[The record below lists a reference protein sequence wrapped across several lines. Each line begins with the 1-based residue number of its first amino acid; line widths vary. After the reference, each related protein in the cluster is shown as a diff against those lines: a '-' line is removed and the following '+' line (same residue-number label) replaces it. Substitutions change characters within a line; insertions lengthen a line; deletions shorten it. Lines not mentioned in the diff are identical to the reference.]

1 VRLTHRALDRT
12 ITNLIAERLIATIR
26 ELEPDAAEPD
36 SEPQSRLKLRGQLA
50 SAIATGAVYI
60 TNGPETSPG
69 QPAPALTELVAD
81 RVDFDAINN
90 TVTATAAEGNRV
102 MAFDPKQ
109 PAPASA
115 RRIFWD
121 LKNDRL
127 EIQEPGP
134 IALPQD
140 GPGRGR

>member
-1 VRLTHRALDRT
+1 
-12 ITNLIAERLIATIR
+12 
-26 ELEPDAAEPD
+26 
-36 SEPQSRLKLRGQLA
+36 
-50 SAIATGAVYI
+50 
-60 TNGPETSPG
+60 
-69 QPAPALTELVAD
+69 VAD
-81 RVDFDAINN
+81 RVEFDALQR
-90 TVTATAAEGNRV
+90 TVTATAAEGNLV

-121 LKNDRL
+121 LRNNRL

-140 GPGRGR
+140 GPGRR